1 MTTPTSSREPDLERL
16 DYYPIFQLLNSW
28 TGAFILFFAALPD
41 KKFNKYLRPN
51 CKSNK
56 KDGSDKKYLVESGG
70 TPEGISTPPADVTS
84 LAGSVATT
92 VNENES
98 DSSSSSGSG
107 SDDDDE
113 ESSEDEDEGS
123 SGKYTYFTMTFLPA
137 SPLGSPVNELD
148 TIFLLLGL
156 LPTNELLTSPT
167 MKGMKF

>member
-1 MTTPTSSREPDLERL
+1 MTTPASSREPDLERL

-51 CKSNK
+51 CKSNR

-123 SGKYTYFTMTFLPA
+123 SGKYTYFTMTFYRLP
-137 SPLGSPVNELD
+137 L
-148 TIFLLLGL
+148 
-156 LPTNELLTSPT
+156 
-167 MKGMKF
+167 